1 MVDEGEHSLSS
12 TLARG
17 PTPYYVPLASRVGTD
32 AIAAARISG
41 AMSSAPF
48 TYVTHDLDHS
58 ADLPQSRWRICFGG
72 VVLLVAILFFTR
84 LGARALWS
92 SEFRWAEIVREM
104 ITTHN
109 YFWPTINGQVYYD
122 KPLGSYWLIL
132 WSTRLTGAMNEAAA
146 RFPGAVAGLLAV
158 VFVMLLAGRLYDRRT
173 ALFSGIV
180 LATSFSFVFFSRHAS
195 ADVETLTGELAAL
208 LLFLHHER
216 HQDGWWVIAL
226 WVVMAITSLTKGLL
240 GFVLPILTIGVYCL
254 LTTGWTDL
262 LDYLLTGPI
271 SARTRWIIDR
281 NRWLFNWKSV
291 IAIALGA
298 AIYYAPFSVSHHA
311 EGSASAKGLR
321 MVWRENVV
329 RFFHPFDH
337 RGPVYLYLYVIFA
350 LAAPW
355 SALLP
360 AALIEVHKRRTVGD
374 EPARGDRFALVYFW
388 VTFVFFTI
396 SGSRRSYYLLPI
408 LPAAALL
415 IARLL
420 VVHEFRSRWARRL
433 LGLGFGIVAL
443 ATVGAIIAVLLPAGL
458 LPQRLAALPPIPDP
472 IVFGLAW
479 ILSVLG
485 IVYAVRKYT
494 PFRVGVSMAIIAY
507 ASMAYIYLFAMPA
520 ADAYRGEKP
529 LALQVAKTLDGDLR
543 HLAYFRTEEGLF
555 YLNPRAPLPE
565 YEHAADLMGAIHEHD
580 IEWVLLRRKD
590 LASIAIPNQV
600 VLSEPSFPWED
611 ENQKK
616 DKVVLVKVTAP

>member
-1 MVDEGEHSLSS
+1 
-12 TLARG
+12 
-17 PTPYYVPLASRVGTD
+17 
-32 AIAAARISG
+32 
-41 AMSSAPF
+41 MSSAPF
-48 TYVTHDLDHS
+48 TYVTHDLEHS
-58 ADLPQSRWRICFGG
+58 ADLPQSRWRICFSA
-72 VVLLVAILFFTR
+72 VVLLTAILFFAR

-104 ITTHN
+104 IVTHD
-109 YFWPTINGQVYYD
+109 YFWPTINGHVYYD

-132 WSTRLTGAMNEAAA
+132 WSTWLTGTLNEAAV
-146 RFPGAVAGLLAV
+146 RLPSAVAGLLAV
-158 VFVMLLAGRLYDRRT
+158 VFMMLLAARLYDRRT
-173 ALFSGIV
+173 ALLAGIV

-226 WVVMAITSLTKGLL
+226 WVVMAVTSLTKGLL
-240 GFVLPILTIGVYCL
+240 GFVLPIMTIGVYCVL
-254 LTTGWTDL
+254 ATGWTDF
-262 LDYLLTGPI
+262 LDYLLTGPV
-271 SARTRWIIDR
+271 SARIGWIIDR
-281 NRWLFNWKSV
+281 NRWLFNWKSL

-298 AIYYAPFSVSHHA
+298 AIYYAPFAFSHHA
-311 EGSASAKGLR
+311 EGSGKGLH

-337 RGPVYLYLYVIFA
+337 RGPVYLYVYVIFA

-360 AALIEVHKRRTVGD
+360 AALTEVHKRRTVGD

-388 VTFVFFTI
+388 ATFAFFTI

-408 LPAAALL
+408 LPAVALL
-415 IARLL
+415 VARLL
-420 VVHEFRSRWARRL
+420 RVQEFRSRWARRL
-433 LGLGFGIVAL
+433 LGFGFGIVAL
-443 ATVGAIIAVLLPAGL
+443 VTVSSIAALLLPAWL
-458 LPQRLAALPPIPDP
+458 LPPKLAALPPIPEP
-472 IVFGLAW
+472 IIFTIAW

-485 IVYAVRKYT
+485 IVHAVRKYT
-494 PFRVGVSMAIIAY
+494 SIRIGVSMAIIAY
-507 ASMAYIYLFAMPA
+507 VSMAYIYLFAMPA

-529 LALQVAKTLDGDLR
+529 LALQVAKTLDGDLS

-555 YLNPRAPLPE
+555 YLNPHAPLPE
-565 YEHAADLMGAIHEHD
+565 YEHPADLLDAIRDHD
-580 IEWVLLRRKD
+580 VAWVLVRRRD
-590 LASIAIPNQV
+590 LPAITTPNQL

-611 ENQKK
+611 QDQKK
-616 DKVVLVKVTAP
+616 NKVVLVKVTSP

>member
-1 MVDEGEHSLSS
+1 VVDEGENLLSS

-17 PTPYYVPLASRVGTD
+17 PGAYYAHLAPRVGTN
-32 AIAAARISG
+32 AMAAARISG

-92 SEFRWAEIVREM
+92 SEFRWAEIAREM

-109 YFWPTINGQVYYD
+109 YFWPTIDGQVYYD

-132 WSTRLTGAMNEAAA
+132 WSTWLTGAMNEAAA
-146 RFPGAVAGLLAV
+146 RLPGAVAGLLAV

-208 LLFLHHER
+208 LLFVRHEHR
-216 HQDGWWVIAL
+216 QDGWWVIAL

-240 GFVLPILTIGVYCL
+240 GFVLPIMTIGVYCL
-254 LTTGWTDL
+254 LASGWTDL

-271 SARTRWIIDR
+271 GARTRWIIDR

-291 IAIALGA
+291 VAIALGA

-311 EGSASAKGLR
+311 EGSAKGLR

-388 VTFVFFTI
+388 VTFAFFTI

-420 VVHEFRSRWARRL
+420 AVQEFRSRWARRL
-433 LGLGFGIVAL
+433 LGLGFAIVAL

-458 LPQRLAALPPIPDP
+458 LPRRLAALPPIPDP

-565 YEHAADLMGAIHEHD
+565 YEHAADLIGAIHDHD
-580 IEWVLLRRKD
+580 IEWVLVRRKD
-590 LASIAIPNQV
+590 LAAIATPNEI
-600 VLSEPSFPWED
+600 VLSEPSFAWED
-611 ENQKK
+611 EDQKRN
-616 DKVVLVKVTAP
+616 KVVLVKLTKPKP

>member
-1 MVDEGEHSLSS
+1 
-12 TLARG
+12 
-17 PTPYYVPLASRVGTD
+17 
-32 AIAAARISG
+32 
-41 AMSSAPF
+41 MSSAPF

-58 ADLPQSRWRICFGG
+58 ADLPQARWRICFGG
-72 VVLLVAILFFTR
+72 VVLLAAILFFTR

-109 YFWPTINGQVYYD
+109 YFWPTIDGQVYYD

-132 WSTRLTGAMNEAAA
+132 WSTWLTGAMNEAAA
-146 RFPGAVAGLLAV
+146 RFPCAVAGLLAV
-158 VFVMLLAGRLYDRRT
+158 VFVMLLAVRLYDRRT

-208 LLFLHHER
+208 LLFVHHEHR
-216 HQDGWWVIAL
+216 PDGWWVIAL

-240 GFVLPILTIGVYCL
+240 GFVLPIVTIGVYCL
-254 LTTGWTDL
+254 LASGWTDL
-262 LDYLLTGPI
+262 LYYLLTGPI
-271 SARTRWIIDR
+271 SARTRWIVDR
-281 NRWLFNWKSV
+281 NRWLLNWKSV

-311 EGSASAKGLR
+311 EGSAKGLR

-360 AALIEVHKRRTVGD
+360 AALIEIHQRRTVGD

-388 VTFVFFTI
+388 TTFVFFTI

-420 VVHEFRSRWARRL
+420 VVQEFRSRWARRL

-485 IVYAVRKYT
+485 IVYTVRKYT

-529 LALQVAKTLDGDLR
+529 LALQVAKTLDGDLSR
-543 HLAYFRTEEGLF
+543 LAYFRTEEGLF
-555 YLNPRAPLPE
+555 YLNPRVPLPE
-565 YEHAADLMGAIHEHD
+565 YEQVADLIGAIRNRG
-580 IEWVLLRRKD
+580 IEWVLVRRKD
-590 LASIAIPNQV
+590 LAAIATPNQV

-611 ENQKK
+611 DDQKRN
-616 DKVVLVKVTAP
+616 KVVLVKLTKPKP

>member
-1 MVDEGEHSLSS
+1 
-12 TLARG
+12 
-17 PTPYYVPLASRVGTD
+17 
-32 AIAAARISG
+32 
-41 AMSSAPF
+41 MSSAPF
-48 TYVTHDLDHS
+48 TYVTHDLDRS
-58 ADLPQSRWRICFGG
+58 ADLPQSRWRICFSG
-72 VVLLVAILFFTR
+72 VVLLAAVLFFAR
-84 LGARALWS
+84 LGDRALWS

-104 ITTHN
+104 IATHN
-109 YFWPTINGQVYYD
+109 YFWPTINGHVYYD

-132 WSTRLTGAMNEAAA
+132 WSTWLTGAMNEAAA
-146 RFPGAVAGLLAV
+146 RLPCAVAGLLAV
-158 VFVMLLAGRLYDRRT
+158 IFMMLLAARLYDRRT
-173 ALFSGIV
+173 ALFAGSV

-208 LLFLHHER
+208 LLFLRHEH

-240 GFVLPILTIGVYCL
+240 GFVLPIITIGVYCL
-254 LTTGWTDL
+254 LATGWTDL

-271 SARTRWIIDR
+271 GARIRWIVDR

-298 AIYYAPFSVSHHA
+298 AMYYAPFSVSHHA
-311 EGSASAKGLR
+311 EGSAKGLH

-329 RFFHPFDH
+329 RFFRPFDH
-337 RGPVYLYLYVIFA
+337 RGPIYLYLYVIFA

-360 AALIEVHKRRTVGD
+360 AALIELHQRRRVED
-374 EPARGDRFALVYFW
+374 EPARADRFALVYFW
-388 VTFVFFTI
+388 TTFVFFTL

-415 IARLL
+415 VARLL
-420 VVHEFRSRWARRL
+420 MVQEFRSLWARRL
-433 LGLGFGIVAL
+433 LGFGFGIVAL
-443 ATVGAIIAVLLPAGL
+443 ATVSAIIPVLLPAGL
-458 LPQRLAALPPIPDP
+458 LPQRLASLPPIPEP
-472 IVFGLAW
+472 LIFAIAS

-485 IVYAVRKYT
+485 ILYAIRKYT
-494 PFRVGVSMAIIAY
+494 PMRVGISMALIAY
-507 ASMAYIYLFAMPA
+507 ASVAYIYLFAMPA

-529 LALQVAKTLDGDLR
+529 LALQVAKTLDGDLS

-565 YEHAADLMGAIHEHD
+565 YEHAADLIGAIHEHD
-580 IEWVLLRRKD
+580 IEWVLVRRKD
-590 LASIAIPNQV
+590 LAAIATPNEV

-611 ENQKK
+611 EDEKK
-616 DKVVLVKVTAP
+616 NKVVLVKLTGH

>member
-1 MVDEGEHSLSS
+1 
-12 TLARG
+12 
-17 PTPYYVPLASRVGTD
+17 
-32 AIAAARISG
+32 
-41 AMSSAPF
+41 MSSAPF
-48 TYVTHDLDHS
+48 TYVTHDLEHG
-58 ADLPQSRWRICFGG
+58 ADLRQSRWRACFGG
-72 VVLLVAILFFTR
+72 VVLLTAILFFVR

-104 ITTHN
+104 VTTHD
-109 YFWPTINGQVYYD
+109 YFWPTINGHVYYD

-132 WSTRLTGAMNEAAA
+132 WSTWLTGAINEAAV
-146 RFPGAVAGLLAV
+146 RFPCAVAGLLAV
-158 VFVMLLAGRLYDRRT
+158 VLMMLLAARLYGRRT
-173 ALFSGIV
+173 ALLSGIV

-208 LLFLHHER
+208 LLFVDHER

-240 GFVLPILTIGVYCL
+240 GFVLPIMTIGVYCL
-254 LTTGWTDL
+254 LATGWTDL

-271 SARTRWIIDR
+271 GARIRWIIDR

-291 IAIALGA
+291 IAIALA
-298 AIYYAPFSVSHHA
+298 AALYCAPFSVSPHA
-311 EGSASAKGLR
+311 EGSGKGLH

-360 AALIEVHKRRTVGD
+360 AALIEAHQRRRVGD
-374 EPARGDRFALVYFW
+374 EPARADRFALIYLW

-408 LPAAALL
+408 LPAVALL
-415 IARLL
+415 VARLL
-420 VVHEFRSRWARRL
+420 TVQEFRSRWAHRL
-433 LGLGFGIVAL
+433 LGLGFSLVAL
-443 ATVGAIIAVLLPAGL
+443 ATVGAIVGLLVPAGL
-458 LPQRLAALPPIPDP
+458 LPRRLAALPPIPDP

-479 ILSVLG
+479 ILSMLG
-485 IVYAVRKYT
+485 IVYAVRRFT
-494 PFRVGVSMAIIAY
+494 PFRIGLSMAIIAY
-507 ASMAYIYLFAMPA
+507 TSMAYIFLFAMPA

-529 LALQVAKTLDGDLR
+529 LALQVAKTLNGDLSQ
-543 HLAYFRTEEGLF
+543 LAYFRTQEGLF
-555 YLNPRAPLPE
+555 YLNPRAPLPQ
-565 YEHAADLMGAIHEHD
+565 YEHAADLIGAIHEHH

-590 LASIAIPNQV
+590 LPSIAIPNEV

-611 ENQKK
+611 EDQEK
-616 DKVVLVKVTAP
+616 DKVVLVKVTEPTA